1 MSTAISYASRT
12 LQEIYDQGS
21 PWAMHRWHHYIPIYE
36 QYFATLRHRPI
47 NMLEIGIQH
56 GGGLHMW
63 HRYFHPGSRIHG
75 VDINPNCTVPDLPNV
90 TATIGDQADPQFW
103 ADLLPKL
110 GPLDIVI
117 DDGGHTMNQQI
128 VSFDAIYPTMSPYGI
143 YLVEDTHTSLWGGSF
158 HDRPKDKVFPTFM
171 DAAYQDVLSLME
183 WSGNPHHFNTL
194 MTDRRRELDDK
205 VSRFCRTTQAIHF
218 YDSLVVYER
227 GPRRAPGH
235 ALR

>member
-1 MSTAISYASRT
+1 MSTATRYASQT
-12 LQEIYDQGS
+12 LQEIYDEGS
-21 PWAMHRWHHYIPIYE
+21 PWAMHRWHHYVPIYE
-36 QYFATLRHRPI
+36 QYFATLRHRPV

-117 DDGGHTMNQQI
+117 DDGGHTMKQQI
-128 VSFDAIYPTMSPYGI
+128 NSFVAIYPTMSPYGL
-143 YLVEDTHTSLWGGSF
+143 YLVEDTHTSLWGGSYDDDDF
-158 HDRPKDKVFPTFM
+158 GWTFM
-171 DAAYQDVLSLME
+171 EHAHQDVLALMA
-183 WSGNPHHFNTL
+183 WSGKKENFNTL
-194 MTDRRRELDDK
+194 MSDRRGELDDT
-205 VSRFCRTTQAIHF
+205 VPRFCRTTQAIHF
-218 YDSLVVYER
+218 YDSIVVYER